1 MVLFNVIDVL
11 EKDSPKLSTTCF
23 FFFFFFR
30 VNSVIKIR
38 RSILMYIIVRMTF
51 PLAFPTFNHLFL

>member
-23 FFFFFFR
+23 FVFFFR
-30 VNSVIKIR
+30 VNVIKIR